1 MLNRVRNNAYHRIA
15 VRTGGG
21 YQTVALVSGIGLPW
35 GRTRPSAVLTTEA
48 RPRHRPGVASSG
60 QPQWRGSKR
69 TWGPKRRGG
78 SGRHDIARQRG
89 PARAFCRGW
98 SSYAVTPG
106 LTSQQ
111 DRESESKNV
120 TWKRNAHATRP
131 RPRAFPALGALRCL
145 SAGASSLVGGRAKS
159 GARRTP
165 GPVGEATRR
174 FFSIDGDFH
183 AAFRGEVQ
191 IPAA

>member
-1 MLNRVRNNAYHRIA
+1 M
-15 VRTGGG
+15 
-21 YQTVALVSGIGLPW
+21 ALVSGTGLPW

-48 RPRHRPGVASSG
+48 RPRHRSGVASSG
-60 QPQWRGSKR
+60 QPQWRGSTR

-131 RPRAFPALGALRCL
+131 RPSAFLALGALRCL
-145 SAGASSLVGGRAKS
+145 SAGASSLVGGGRAKS
-159 GARRTP
+159 GARRIP
-165 GPVGEATRR
+165 GPVGDATRG
-174 FFSIDGDFH
+174 FFSMGWVFQRAD
-183 AAFRGEVQ
+183 AA
-191 IPAA
+191 